1 MHIKGERERK
11 MQTNIYSRST
21 NRDTEVQT
29 ERQKYKQKQK
39 KYKQALKKYK
49 KDREHVKHI
58 EWGSILPTCSP
69 FK

>member
-29 ERQKYKQKQK
+29 ERQKYKQKK
-39 KYKQALKKYK
+39 G
-49 KDREHVKHI
+49 HTVK
-58 EWGSILPTCSP
+58 L
-69 FK
+69 